1 MKIKPIIMHG
11 NKKNNFFYIE
21 DLKFR
26 SMIFTHGSY
35 NYRIYVYYFLYL
47 IIDIWFMLV
56 IN

>member
-1 MKIKPIIMHG
+1 MEI
-11 NKKNNFFYIE
+11 KKNDFSYKE